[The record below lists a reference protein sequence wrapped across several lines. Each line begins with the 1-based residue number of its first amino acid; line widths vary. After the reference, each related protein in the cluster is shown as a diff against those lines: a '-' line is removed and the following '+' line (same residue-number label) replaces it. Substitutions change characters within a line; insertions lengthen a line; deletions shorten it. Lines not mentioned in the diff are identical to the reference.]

1 MASNTSPRRR
11 RDEQTPV
18 AADSATPANNTGD
31 APDPTTEPEDTAAGS
46 HETEAKASASA
57 PPERP
62 ASARKSRDGGAKQ
75 PPGSRPQAKK
85 AGGKGRSSAS
95 KRPSGKGGSGKGR
108 GGRGSRRSNKAVRA
122 ASRGGMAP
130 TTIILLVVAGLL
142 AIGIVSYGAWVA
154 WDKSRPFGQQDA
166 QRIAGV
172 TNFRKQDPKGTKFLT
187 ANHVWGHV
195 KYKMSPPVGG
205 NHNPVW
211 ENCTGDVYATQIP
224 NEHAVHALEHGAVW
238 IAYNPKDLSKS
249 QIAQLAAKVKGND
262 YMLMSPYPGLNS
274 AVSLQAWG
282 FQLKVGNVGDSRI
295 DKFIKAY
302 RKNSNVEPGA
312 TCSGGIDK
320 TGTEPLTQAEA
331 QEQAKGMEKT
341 GGGQ

>member
-11 RDEQTPV
+11 KDEQTTV
-18 AADSATPANNTGD
+18 AADSTTPANNTSD
-31 APDPTTEPEDTAAGS
+31 EQDPTAEPEQTTDSPEAEAEATPAS
-46 HETEAKASASA
+46 TE
-57 PPERP
+57 PERP
-62 ASARKSRDGGAKQ
+62 AASPRKSREASGQ
-75 PPGSRPQAKK
+75 QSHGSRPSAKK
-85 AGGKGRSSAS
+85 TGGKGRSSAS
-95 KRPSGKGGSGKGR
+95 KRPTGKGGKGR
-108 GGRGSRRSNKAVRA
+108 GTGRGSRRSKKAVRA

-130 TTIILLVVAGLL
+130 TTIVLLVVAGLI
-142 AIGIVSYGAWVA
+142 AVGIISYGAWAA

-166 QRIAGV
+166 QQIAGV

-205 NHNPVW
+205 DHNPVW
-211 ENCTGDVYATQIP
+211 ENCTGDVYSTQIP

-238 IAYNPKDLSKS
+238 IAYNPKELSKS
-249 QIAQLAAKVKGND
+249 QIAQLSAKVKGND

-274 AVSLQAWG
+274 AISLQAWG
-282 FQLKVGNVGDSRI
+282 FQLKVSNVNDGRI
-295 DKFIKAY
+295 DKFVKAY

-331 QEQAKGMEKT
+331 QEQAKGMEKA